1 MSPTLPTREPE
12 FVSQSSQKTLNAQT
26 EIGRRLRGCDKSI
39 KTIASELGWE
49 RSTLDAYF
57 PPNPDTRPTKL
68 PLSALWDILESGA
81 LPADL
86 TALLMPDGFT
96 MARIPEDMDH
106 DEFAEACASFLERK
120 AQAHRADSPA
130 GPALSPCEIRDLDER
145 RAQIVGHS

>member
-1 MSPTLPTREPE
+1 MSPALPNREHE
-12 FVSQSSQKTLNAQT
+12 IVCGNSQKTLNAQT

-81 LPADL
+81 LPDDL
-86 TALLMPDGFT
+86 AALLAPDGFA
-96 MARIPEDMDH
+96 MARIPEGMNH
-106 DEFAEACASFLERK
+106 DEFADACAAYLDRK
-120 AQAHRADSPA
+120 AQAHRADSPD
-130 GPALSPCEIRDLDER
+130 GPSLSECEIADLDKL
-145 RAQIVGHS
+145 RAQIAAR